1 MRALRKLTLCI
12 AATQAALYSDETY
25 DKLRRLFGR
34 VSRQPASTSS
44 SVERHYQKVE
54 TALNEAT
61 RKRLDDLLKDTT
73 TEKCRDEV
81 TSTFID
87 SYKRQTVRTGYRSS
101 DGLRLRLP
109 VATRQCTERGGY
121 ERRTFDWRTCSWS
134 TRRPQITRLIEALE
148 EGTRHNFI
156 IHVDDKPQSESTY
169 NYLRK
174 YASQIARPRPR
185 DRTAIG
191 RLGRV

>member
-1 MRALRKLTLCI
+1 MRALRYIALI

-73 TEKCRDEV
+73 TEKCREEV

-87 SYKRQTVRTGYRSS
+87 SYKRQISEDWLPFERTGYVS
-101 DGLRLRLP
+101 DCPSQRDNAP
-109 VATRQCTERGGY
+109 
-121 ERRTFDWRTCSWS
+121 
-134 TRRPQITRLIEALE
+134 
-148 EGTRHNFI
+148 
-156 IHVDDKPQSESTY
+156 SES
-169 NYLRK
+169 
-174 YASQIARPRPR
+174 
-185 DRTAIG
+185 
-191 RLGRV
+191 